1 MVMPNKVVKPIDSLI
16 AIGGFIREILHKKK
30 PIDINSLYRNLNDRY
45 RVNVSI
51 EKYIL
56 TLDFLFTL
64 GLIDLEGEVIVGR

>member
-16 AIGGFIREILHKKK
+16 AIGGFIREMLHKEP
-30 PIDINSLYRNLNDRY
+30 PIDINNLYWNLNKRY
-45 RVNVSI
+45 PVNVTI